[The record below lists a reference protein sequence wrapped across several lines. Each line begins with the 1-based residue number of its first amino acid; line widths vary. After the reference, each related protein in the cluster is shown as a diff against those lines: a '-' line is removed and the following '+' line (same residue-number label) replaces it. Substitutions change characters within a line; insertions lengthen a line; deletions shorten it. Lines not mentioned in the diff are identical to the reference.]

1 MCLIPSLQFSH
12 YSRILKKIKTLASLP
27 HSHFSDHFCRTALR
41 NGLKMAS
48 LRSSGYVDPGWE
60 HGVAQDERKKKVR
73 CNYCSKVVS
82 GGIYRLKQHLAR
94 LSGEVTYCDKA
105 PEDVRLKMRE
115 NLEGCRLG
123 KKSRQIEYDEQSY
136 LNFSTTDDVEDV
148 EHVGYRRKG
157 KQLSSDKDLV
167 INMTPLRSLGYVD
180 PGWEHGVP
188 QDDRK
193 KKVKCNYCEKIVSGG
208 INRFKQHLARIPGE
222 VAPCKNAPEEVYL
235 KIKDNMK
242 WHRTGRRHRR
252 PDTKEVSTFY
262 LNSENEE
269 EEQEEEAAYS
279 VGNDKL
285 VLGERRFD
293 GDLRRTFKGL
303 SACNGSEPLS
313 KRPRFDAN
321 VLKTPKILMPVSGKQ
336 VKSGS
341 PKRSRREVVSAISK
355 FFYHAGVP
363 PHAANSPYFH
373 KMLELVGQYGTD
385 LVGPSSHL
393 LCGRFLQDEILTIKS
408 YLEEYKAS
416 WAITGCSILAD
427 CRRDFQGRT
436 LINILVSC
444 PRGVYFVCS
453 VDATGVIDDA
463 TYLYKLLDRVVEEM
477 GEENVVQS
485 LHPHPL
491 DLHRVLLLVNKFECR
506 LSLRIHPVTGL
517 LGRCLKRGRRNLF
530 WTPCAAYCIDQ
541 MLEEFMKLNRV
552 RDCIEK
558 GQKITKFIYNRIWLL
573 NLMKKEFTG
582 GEELL
587 KPSVTRSASSFST
600 LQSLLDQ
607 RVGLRRM
614 FQSKK
619 WVSSRFSKLDE
630 GKEVENIVLDS
641 SFWRKIQFVRRSI
654 DPIVEVLQKINS
666 DESLSMP
673 FIYNDMYRAK
683 LAIKINH
690 NDDAR
695 KYEPFWS
702 VIDNHWSSLFHH
714 PLYLAAYF
722 LNPSY
727 RYRPDFILHPD
738 VVRGLN
744 ACIVKLES
752 DSARRISAS
761 MQISDFGS
769 AKADFGTDLAI
780 STRSELDPDVYTKAQ
795 PFGTERLSE
804 TIYVHYNLRLRERQM
819 RRKSSN
825 SPSLDIVLQ
834 EDLLYDWT
842 VETERQ
848 PLQEDEEILYN
859 EMEHGDAYEND
870 LHELDDGNADSRKRA
885 LEMVLADVVE
895 PLDVE
900 DPGQDDAASGDD
912 QDLNFIDDDMTE

>member
-1 MCLIPSLQFSH
+1 
-12 YSRILKKIKTLASLP
+12 
-27 HSHFSDHFCRTALR
+27 
-41 NGLKMAS
+41 MAS
-48 LRSSGYVDPGWE
+48 LRSSGYLDPGWE

-73 CNYCSKVVS
+73 CNYCGKVVS

-105 PEDVRLKMRE
+105 PDEVCLKMRE
-115 NLEGCRLG
+115 NLEGCRVG
-123 KKSRQIEYDEQSY
+123 KKSRKTEYDEQSY
-136 LNFSTTDDVEDV
+136 LNFNANDDVEEE
-148 EHVGYRRKG
+148 EHVGHRNKG
-157 KQLSSDKDLV
+157 KQLLNDKALV
-167 INMTPLRSLGYVD
+167 INLTPLRSLGYVD

-252 PDTKEVSTFY
+252 ADTKEISTFVV
-262 LNSENEE
+262 NSENEE
-269 EEQEEEAAYS
+269 EEEQEEQVAYS
-279 VGNDKL
+279 MGSDKL
-285 VLGERRFD
+285 VLFGDRRFD
-293 GDLRRTFKGL
+293 RDLKRTFKGI
-303 SACNGSEPLS
+303 STCNGSEPLS
-313 KRPRFDAN
+313 KKPRFDAN
-321 VLKTPKILMPVSGKQ
+321 ALKTPKIQASMKQ
-336 VKSGS
+336 VKTGS
-341 PKRSRREVVSAISK
+341 TKRTRREVISAICK

-363 PHAANSPYFH
+363 SHAANSPYFH
-373 KMLELVGQYGTD
+373 KMLELVGQYGSD
-385 LVGPSSHL
+385 LVEPSSHL
-393 LCGRFLQDEILTIKS
+393 LSGRFLQDEMLTIKN
-408 YLEEYKAS
+408 YLEEYKSS
-416 WAITGCSILAD
+416 WAVTGCSILAD
-427 CRRDFQGRT
+427 SWRDFQGRT

-453 VDATGVIDDA
+453 VNITNVVGDA
-463 TYLYKLLDRVVEEM
+463 TYLYKLLDKVVEEM
-477 GEENVVQS
+477 GEENVVQVITQNTPS
-485 LHPHPL
+485 YRAAGKML
-491 DLHRVLLLVNKFECR
+491 EE
-506 LSLRIHPVTGL
+506 
-517 LGRCLKRGRRNLF
+517 RRKKLF
-530 WTPCAAYCIDQ
+530 WTPCAANCIDQ

-573 NLMKKEFTG
+573 DLMKNEFTG

-587 KPSVTRSASSFST
+587 KPSFTRGASSFTT
-600 LQSLLDQ
+600 LQSLLDH

-614 FQSKK
+614 FQSNK
-619 WVSSRFSKLDE
+619 WISSRFSKLDE
-630 GKEVENIVLDS
+630 GKEVKNIVLDS
-641 SFWRKIQFVRRSI
+641 TFWRKVQFVTRSV

-683 LAIKINH
+683 IAIKINH

-702 VIDNHWSSLFHH
+702 VIDSQWSSLFHH

-727 RYRPDFILHPD
+727 RYLPDFILHPD

-744 ACIVKLES
+744 ACIVRLEP
-752 DSARRISAS
+752 DGARRISAS

-780 STRSELDPDVYTKAQ
+780 STRSELDPAAWWQQHGINCLELQRIAVRILSQTCSSFGCEHNWSIHDQIYGQRHNRLAQ
-795 PFGTERLSE
+795 KRLDE
-804 TIYVHYNLRLRERQM
+804 ATFVHYNLRLRERHI
-819 RRKSSN
+819 RKRSGDSV
-825 SPSLDIVLQ
+825 SLDSVLQ
-834 EDLLYDWT
+834 ESLLFDWI
-842 VETERQ
+842 VETEKQ
-848 PLQEDEEILYN
+848 ALQENEEIPYTEL
-859 EMEHGDAYEND
+859 EHGDAYEND
-870 LHELDDGNADSRKRA
+870 LLEFEDGNAESRKGSV
-885 LEMVLADVVE
+885 EMVALADVVE
-895 PLDVE
+895 PLDE
-900 DPGQDDAASGDD
+900 NPNAAASDD
-912 QDLNFIDDDMTE
+912 DPDLNFLDDDMSD